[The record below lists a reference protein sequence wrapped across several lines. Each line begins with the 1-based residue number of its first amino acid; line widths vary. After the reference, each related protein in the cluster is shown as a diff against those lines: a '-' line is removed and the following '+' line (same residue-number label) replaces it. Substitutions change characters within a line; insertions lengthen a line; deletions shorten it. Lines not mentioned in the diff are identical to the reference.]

1 MASFTT
7 ARNPNAA
14 EISDELGDADA
25 ILQALQTT
33 FSVAQDLSIA
43 QSAGIS
49 LIIETVREKLQHA
62 EEKL

>member
-1 MASFTT
+1 MMAV
-7 ARNPNAA
+7 
-14 EISDELGDADA
+14 EISDDLCDADA

-49 LIIETVREKLQHA
+49 LIIEGVREKLKHA